1 MIVDDQG
8 QSRWWWER
16 RCFCG
21 VFVFSEIVGA
31 RGQLAFQGLFLA
43 LIFGGGFAFLG
54 NEIGGVRRHWSGFL
68 RFPRQK
74 LDETAL
80 MLFRHAPSGNR
91 LRCLRV

>member
-1 MIVDDQG
+1 MVVGAYD
-8 QSRWWWER
+8 

-31 RGQLAFQGLFLA
+31 RGQLVFQGLFLA

-74 LDETAL
+74 LDETYSGL
-80 MLFRHAPSGNR
+80 PPSLTDCYHRLFIML
-91 LRCLRV
+91 

>member
-1 MIVDDQG
+1 MVVGAYD
-8 QSRWWWER
+8 

-43 LIFGGGFAFLG
+43 LIFGGSFAFLG
-54 NEIGGVRRHWSGFL
+54 NKIGEGEKALVWLSPVSKAL
-68 RFPRQK
+68 
-74 LDETAL
+74 L